1 GVIEV
6 KAASDELRAILR
18 TKQICDYVE
27 RYGLVLVTN
36 YRQFILLRR
45 NKDGQPKELESF
57 SLADQEAAFWIAAT
71 HPRRTG
77 TALGE
82 RFIEYLKRVLLQAA
96 ELNNPRD
103 VAFFLASYA
112 RDAHARVENA
122 GALPALRLIRNALEQ
137 ALGMEF
143 HGKKGEHFFRST
155 LVQTIFYGVFSSW
168 VL

>member
-1 GVIEV
+1 LETYLAELREIRSSGAATEETSGYGKLENLLNAVGQKLKPRIRCIIQLRNSGAGYPDGGFFTFDQLRNRNAQEPLLGVQLPSRGVSEV
-6 KAASDELRAILR
+6 KPASDELRAILR

-82 RFIEYLKRVLLQAA
+82 
-96 ELNNPRD
+96 
-103 VAFFLASYA
+103 
-112 RDAHARVENA
+112 
-122 GALPALRLIRNALEQ
+122 
-137 ALGMEF
+137 
-143 HGKKGEHFFRST
+143 
-155 LVQTIFYGVFSSW
+155 
-168 VL
+168 